1 MPIAVPVQP
10 GVPWLVRVIEV
21 DVAGEPI
28 TLRFTMPLAMRPP
41 ADLLHR
47 FTVRYAVALV
57 NGASD
62 PARAARAMRNRVR
75 ELAE

>member
-21 DVAGEPI
+21 DVAGVVI
-28 TLRFTMPLAMRPP
+28 TLRFTMPIAVRPP
-41 ADLLHR
+41 ADLLRR

-57 NGASD
+57 NEARD
-62 PARAARAMRNRVR
+62 PAMAARMMRKRVR

>member
-1 MPIAVPVQP
+1 MPIAVPVQS

-21 DVAGEPI
+21 DVAGVPI
-28 TLRFTMPLAMRPP
+28 TLRFTMPLATRPRT
-41 ADLLHR
+41 DLLRR

-57 NGASD
+57 NDAHD
-62 PARAARAMRNRVR
+62 PAMAARGMRKRVR